1 MFSPYSFECV
11 GYKSKGREK
20 NCGIVLKNVNKQKKK
35 SECSNPIFQI
45 LVYYYYKL
53 SYTGI

>member
-20 NCGIVLKNVNKQKKK
+20 NCRIVLKNVNKQKKK
-35 SECSNPIFQI
+35 GECSNPIFQI

>member
-11 GYKSKGREK
+11 GYKQRRGKLWNCAK
-20 NCGIVLKNVNKQKKK
+20 NFNKQKNV
-35 SECSNPIFQI
+35 SVLDLIFQI

>member
-11 GYKSKGREK
+11 G
-20 NCGIVLKNVNKQKKK
+20 LKQRQGKLWNRAQNFNKQKKK

-53 SYTGI
+53 SYTSI

>member
-20 NCGIVLKNVNKQKKK
+20 NCGIVLKNVNKQKKG
-35 SECSNPIFQI
+35 ECSNPIFQI